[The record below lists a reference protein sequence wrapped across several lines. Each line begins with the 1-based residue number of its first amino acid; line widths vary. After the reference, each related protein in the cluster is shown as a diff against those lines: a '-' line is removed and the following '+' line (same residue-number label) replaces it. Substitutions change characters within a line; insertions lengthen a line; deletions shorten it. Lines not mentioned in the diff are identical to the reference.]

1 MEYMNKL
8 IIIAIVAKEVVEGA
22 AGQDHLYFRITRQRI
37 NALRRALETLKNS
50 KNISLSI
57 TAGTTD

>member
-22 AGQDHLYFRITRQRI
+22 AGQDRLYFRITRQRI
-37 NALRRALETLKNS
+37 NALRRALETLKKHS
-50 KNISLSI
+50 E
-57 TAGTTD
+57 AEF